1 VRGFSRNNRERKG
14 ASRSKNPE
22 EYAVSLAIEM
32 ADSPGK
38 EVSEEA
44 VNAIAYAT
52 RNHSEWFWLDAQHAA
67 RWRGTAH

>member
-1 VRGFSRNNRERKG
+1 
-14 ASRSKNPE
+14 
-22 EYAVSLAIEM
+22 M